1 MLSFVI
7 SSKDI
12 KDDIFIPKYY
22 DTVLRNEILSL
33 KDTKRLYVLG
43 DLIDKGIIEAKT
55 GDEIGKMAYGTGDI
69 PFVRTSDISNWE
81 IKAVPKQGV
90 SKEIYDQYAEKQ
102 DVRPN
107 DILMVRDGSYLIGVT
122 CMIHE
127 MDLPLLYQSHILKFR
142 VVDNSVI
149 SPEELFLALN
159 SPLVQRQI
167 RSFQFTADI
176 IDTIGN
182 RYREIVLP
190 LPSEEKSSNY
200 CSTLLS
206 QQATRVSNRMLI
218 KQFPKLIEEAL
229 LDESMDPFV
238 EFESLTFE
246 EAKAT
251 LVADTSA
258 LEFGGSATFTM
269 PSSDIIDNI
278 FIPKYYD
285 PSISD
290 DLSQLA
296 DVCVIKS
303 ISDLVAEGTIELSTG
318 DEIGKMAY
326 GTGDIPFIRTT
337 DFSNWELKYN
347 VKQCVSRDIYERY
360 RESEDVADGDILLV
374 RDGSYLI
381 GSTCLLTSEDTEIL
395 FCGGLIK
402 IRSLDY
408 DYLDANLL
416 MALLNSYIVK
426 RQIRSKQFT
435 RDIIDTLGNRFP
447 EVLLPIPRKESLR
460 NEIANKVQEIITQ
473 RIAARE
479 AIKHLAIHY

>member
-22 DTVLRNEILSL
+22 DTVLQNEILSL

-229 LDESMDPFV
+229 LDDSMDPFM

-246 EAKAT
+246 EAKA
-251 LVADTSA
+251 A
-258 LEFGGSATFTM
+258 L
-269 PSSDIIDNI
+269 P
-278 FIPKYYD
+278 
-285 PSISD
+285 
-290 DLSQLA
+290 
-296 DVCVIKS
+296 
-303 ISDLVAEGTIELSTG
+303 
-318 DEIGKMAY
+318 
-326 GTGDIPFIRTT
+326 
-337 DFSNWELKYN
+337 
-347 VKQCVSRDIYERY
+347 
-360 RESEDVADGDILLV
+360 
-374 RDGSYLI
+374 
-381 GSTCLLTSEDTEIL
+381 
-395 FCGGLIK
+395 
-402 IRSLDY
+402 
-408 DYLDANLL
+408 
-416 MALLNSYIVK
+416 
-426 RQIRSKQFT
+426 
-435 RDIIDTLGNRFP
+435 
-447 EVLLPIPRKESLR
+447 
-460 NEIANKVQEIITQ
+460 
-473 RIAARE
+473 
-479 AIKHLAIHY
+479 